1 MQTRVGVRYL
11 GRVQGVGFRAT
22 ARATASGFRVSGWVR
37 NEPDGSVLMEVQGDA
52 AQVEVFLSALAERM
66 ARNIKSVQRTALAVS
81 EGESSFE
88 IRR

>member
-37 NEPDGSVLMEVQGDA
+37 NEADGSVSMEVQGDE
-52 AQVEVFLSALAERM
+52 AQVEVFLSAIAERM
-66 ARNIKSVQRTALAVS
+66 ARNIKSAQRTALALS

-88 IRR
+88 VRR